1 MELKFT
7 NGKLLDF
14 VQMFSITNINIVN
27 NLKLDSFFQ
36 RLPIQELENRIKIEE
51 KVIKAI
57 EKFIYNSDNDLKE
70 LIYKLNIEE
79 FFEILE
85 MNEYENALIA
95 AYQKIE
101 WKFNCKSVI
110 QGKIIDENR
119 SNKDLQIE
127 IEKIEEL
134 VNKLNFENS
143 ELQEKNKIM
152 LQELKKLEDDI
163 RD

>member
-101 WKFNCKSVI
+101 
-110 QGKIIDENR
+110 
-119 SNKDLQIE
+119 
-127 IEKIEEL
+127 
-134 VNKLNFENS
+134 
-143 ELQEKNKIM
+143 
-152 LQELKKLEDDI
+152 
-163 RD
+163 